1 MGDLAALYR
10 KHQVS
15 NPNEALTRTLEAWST
30 GGLAAV
36 EKLVKQGLA
45 PAVALTVLGA
55 YSQNEERVPGS

>member
-1 MGDLAALYR
+1 MQEASVYQLGLYLET
-10 KHQVS
+10 
-15 NPNEALTRTLEAWST
+15 EAQ

-55 YSQNEERVPGS
+55 YSQDEERVPGS